1 MSYIL
6 KVKSKDHPFNNSR
19 VQNPYWGDYSY
30 IRIFIIKPKDIT
42 GWIVQVVKRETIV
55 IDVNDKIYNTSEK
68 IKKITNNTITNSN
81 EEYLE
86 LFRVINGKIVDEE
99 DIRIL
104 IDDEFSSAAIKPYI
118 KYNNN
123 MIVSPYK
130 KDNTQ
135 GYTLMCSKAYLIES
149 NSRIDNFINKT
160 ITTNIAA
167 ANGLRS
173 TYDVFFYDIL
183 YQYKI
188 SNTCYCELKVSWN
201 RKNGNNKL
209 ELLNEYI
216 K

>member
-1 MSYIL
+1 M
-6 KVKSKDHPFNNSR
+6 K
-19 VQNPYWGDYSY
+19 Q
-30 IRIFIIKPKDIT
+30 KDIT

-68 IKKITNNTITNSN
+68 IKKITNNNINNSN